1 MNTVDQNQAI
11 VNFVDDQAIENLKKL
26 TAKVTDLEAETNMKL
41 KSDLEIMGWLAKYAE
56 MVS

>member
-1 MNTVDQNQAI
+1 VNTVDQNQAI